1 METKQLDILDL
12 LIDTIQEH
20 EKVLDDKIAKF
31 ETLVDRIEE
40 AIK

>member
-1 METKQLDILDL
+1 MEQLSVLDL
-12 LIDTIQEH
+12 IIDTLVEH
-20 EKVLDDKIAKF
+20 EKVLDEKIAKF